1 MFAILTILLLLLAAW
16 VLLVVPQQRRQRA
29 HQQVIGAL
37 TVGQEVIT
45 TAGVYGTV
53 AALDGDVVHLEV
65 APGTTIRIARLAILR
80 PAVPAAPADAAT
92 NPEA

>member
-1 MFAILTILLLLLAAW
+1 MFAILTIFLFLLAAW

-29 HQQVIGAL
+29 HQQVLGAL
-37 TVGQEVIT
+37 AVGQEVIT
-45 TAGVYGTV
+45 TAGLYGTI

-80 PAVPAAPADAAT
+80 PAVPAVPADAANT
-92 NPEA
+92 PEG